1 LVQQSV
7 EERGAEFQFTI
18 APNKNTLY
26 GEHMPYY
33 DSKKVSEDSNAD
45 RVRVK
50 LQECG
55 VSYTN
60 LFEAFENEE
69 EVLYLKRDS
78 HWNQKGA
85 ILAYHTILE
94 DLGIE
99 HETYEATEAL
109 RTRTEYGDLNQMIY
123 PLGGEPEWNYQYQY
137 ETKYRYMTDTASVE
151 DAWIG
156 TENPD
161 GNGSLLMFRDSFG
174 NTLLPLM
181 ANTFETSYFSKELPY
196 HLEDYMQQYHPQ
208 TVIVEK
214 VERNMD
220 DFASDPPIMTGPVV
234 ELDESA
240 DAIDTDTR
248 FSVEESEY
256 ETDYWEIKGEL
267 DSDSVQEN
275 TRVYIRIQDE
285 GETITYEAYTV
296 STESSDDGFLLYL
309 PKTIM
314 AADSVRIDVLT
325 DTSEKILNV
334 KSAEFCLND
343 GTWQERTNE

>member
-1 LVQQSV
+1 
-7 EERGAEFQFTI
+7 
-18 APNKNTLY
+18 
-26 GEHMPYY
+26 
-33 DSKKVSEDSNAD
+33 
-45 RVRVK
+45 
-50 LQECG
+50 
-55 VSYTN
+55 
-60 LFEAFENEE
+60 
-69 EVLYLKRDS
+69 
-78 HWNQKGA
+78 
-85 ILAYHTILE
+85 
-94 DLGIE
+94 
-99 HETYEATEAL
+99 
-109 RTRTEYGDLNQMIY
+109 
-123 PLGGEPEWNYQYQY
+123 
-137 ETKYRYMTDTASVE
+137 
-151 DAWIG
+151 
-156 TENPD
+156 
-161 GNGSLLMFRDSFG
+161 
-174 NTLLPLM
+174 
-181 ANTFETSYFSKELPY
+181 
-196 HLEDYMQQYHPQ
+196 
-208 TVIVEK
+208 
-214 VERNMD
+214 MD